1 MKNFKKLMALVIAA
15 VMVVASM
22 NVTAFAD
29 DPAYDGEISVTGTVT
44 GDTLN
49 FYKVVEW
56 VDNAEGNVK
65 GWKATAD
72 YASVL
77 TEDAL
82 KAILGITADGTQDL
96 STATN
101 ITPAIARQLAVIARG
116 KDAIQSGTDTTL
128 DTTADGKGPGIYMVL
143 INPADPDTIYNPV
156 FVSSDYSTGAG
167 KEGTIAVSATYE
179 DATVKKSTTTL
190 EKTAMTSEDAWDALE
205 DGKAQWK
212 TTAIGD
218 TVTFT
223 VVTTLPGY
231 GDTYTNPHF
240 AVKDKLT
247 DLTLVANSVEVTAP
261 AAAVG
266 QYTVEEGTDNYT
278 LTFKPEYLK
287 TNKTP
292 TQVTITYKAIV
303 ATDAPLHVNTEKNEV
318 STEFSHTPTSED
330 DYSFKKDTTQ
340 HYTFTIDANTLG
352 GDSHQSGK
360 RTSELIKIGQNP
372 DGTPITEIRT
382 SSEIM
387 DRVYNTSPLAGAKF
401 KLYTDADCTKEY
413 IPKTKTGAPGTALTI
428 ESQADGR
435 ITGIVGLDAGT
446 YYLQESEA
454 PAGYV
459 KDSNKVKI
467 EITATTA
474 PASVTEYTTDGVT
487 WKTQAEYDALDA
499 SAKAAYKSYTYQT
512 DVLQSYTVKVNDTN
526 TNTYTFTNKGNDA
539 EIVWTQENKP
549 GVENPFNFVNT
560 KGVEL
565 PSTGGMGT
573 TLFYAIGAILVLGA
587 GILLVSKRRMSAN

>member
-1 MKNFKKLMALVIAA
+1 M
-15 VMVVASM
+15 
-22 NVTAFAD
+22 
-29 DPAYDGEISVTGTVT
+29 
-44 GDTLN
+44 
-49 FYKVVEW
+49 
-56 VDNAEGNVK
+56 
-65 GWKATAD
+65 
-72 YASVL
+72 
-77 TEDAL
+77 
-82 KAILGITADGTQDL
+82 
-96 STATN
+96 
-101 ITPAIARQLAVIARG
+101 
-116 KDAIQSGTDTTL
+116 
-128 DTTADGKGPGIYMVL
+128 
-143 INPADPDTIYNPV
+143 
-156 FVSSDYSTGAG
+156 
-167 KEGTIAVSATYE
+167 
-179 DATVKKSTTTL
+179 
-190 EKTAMTSEDAWDALE
+190 
-205 DGKAQWK
+205 
-212 TTAIGD
+212 
-218 TVTFT
+218 
-223 VVTTLPGY
+223 
-231 GDTYTNPHF
+231 
-240 AVKDKLT
+240 
-247 DLTLVANSVEVTAP
+247 
-261 AAAVG
+261 
-266 QYTVEEGTDNYT
+266 
-278 LTFKPEYLK
+278 
-287 TNKTP
+287 
-292 TQVTITYKAIV
+292 
-303 ATDAPLHVNTEKNEV
+303 
-318 STEFSHTPTSED
+318 
-330 DYSFKKDTTQ
+330 
-340 HYTFTIDANTLG
+340 
-352 GDSHQSGK
+352 
-360 RTSELIKIGQNP
+360 IKIGQNP